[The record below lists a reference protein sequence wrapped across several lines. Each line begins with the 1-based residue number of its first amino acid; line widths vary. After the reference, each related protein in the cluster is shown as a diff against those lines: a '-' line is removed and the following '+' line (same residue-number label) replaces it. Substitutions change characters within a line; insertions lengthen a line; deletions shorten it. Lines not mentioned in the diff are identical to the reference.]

1 MKSETED
8 TSVKMCKDLS
18 FEDCQLNILRD
29 AMDNAE
35 KNLSKKV
42 AQSPVVKNIFTIIE
56 TFISKNKLMI
66 YGGTAINNILP
77 PKMRFYNTDVDVPDY
92 DVFSPNA
99 IADVKELCD
108 IFYRDGY
115 KNVQAKTANHIGTY
129 KVYVNYIPV
138 VDITQMDGRL
148 LDSLFKD
155 SIEINGLH
163 YSPINLLRL
172 SMYAELSRPA
182 SQPSRWEKVFKRL
195 VILNKAYPFY
205 YNKCRTSKM
214 TGSRALNKPDF
225 LVIRNALIDKGVIFV
240 GGYANTLFGRYMKN
254 VNKKFDAITHFD
266 AISENPRDVAHFVK
280 EQLDFVGHSKIVI
293 KKRKAYD
300 ELIPPSYVIILN
312 DQVVCIIYKATH
324 CYAYNQITIN
334 DKNVNIASIDTL
346 LHFYLAFYYASN
358 TKYKSFYN
366 PEKLLCMAQF
376 LFEIQEHNKLNQ
388 HGLLKR
394 FVIECKGHE
403 ETREELRQ
411 ILNSKYHELK
421 KTPNKEETEKYFLK
435 YSPGEN
441 TRSDTS
447 NVYPEEST
455 KPRKS
460 SSRISTMQKRKS
472 LMENDSDSGSDSD
485 SDSGS
490 DSDSDSGSD
499 SDSDI
504 EDKIEPE
511 EEKYEIRDEIENERG
526 SRMDKDYIDNIVSK
540 TRSKTISKSK
550 SRNISELRE
559 TIKSN
564 KNKNTK
570 KNPKKKGKVKKTRKA
585 GIGSLFSF

>member
-1 MKSETED
+1 MSEIQD
-8 TSVKMCKDLS
+8 ANVKGCKNLT

-29 AMDNAE
+29 AMDDAE

-56 TFISKNKLMI
+56 TFISKHKLMI

-99 IADVKELCD
+99 IRDVKELCD
-108 IFYRDGY
+108 IFYKAGY

-138 VDITQMDGRL
+138 VDVTHMDERL

-172 SMYAELSRPA
+172 SMYAELSRPE

-205 YNKCRTSKM
+205 YNKCKNPETAK
-214 TGSRALNKPDF
+214 GSGLNKPDF
-225 LVIRNALIDKGVIFV
+225 LVIRDALIEKNVIFI
-240 GGYANTLFGRYMKN
+240 GGYANTLFGRYMKH
-254 VNKKFDAITHFD
+254 VNKKFDTITHFD
-266 AISENPRDVAHFVK
+266 ALSDNPKDVAHLVK
-280 EQLDFVGHSKIVI
+280 EQLDFVGHSNIVI
-293 KKRKAYD
+293 KKRKGYD
-300 ELIPPSYVIILN
+300 ELIPPSYVVTLN
-312 DQVVCIIYKATH
+312 EQVVCVIYKTTH
-324 CYAYNQITIN
+324 CYAYNEIVINGKTI
-334 DKNVNIASIDTL
+334 NIASIDTL

-358 TKYKSFYN
+358 TKYKSYYK
-366 PEKLLCMAQF
+366 PERLLCMAQF

-394 FVIECKGHE
+394 FVINCKGHE

-411 ILNSKYHELK
+411 ILNSKYNELK
-421 KTPNKEETEKYFLK
+421 KSPNPEEQEKYFLK
-435 YSPGEN
+435 YSPGN
-441 TRSDTS
+441 QLRRDTS
-447 NVYPEEST
+447 IIHTDQPNKLNV
-455 KPRKS
+455 KRVKQS
-460 SSRISTMQKRKS
+460 SSRS
-472 LMENDSDSGSDSD
+472 LTKTPDAYSERASQADDDYSNDRDSDSGSDSD

-490 DSDSDSGSD
+490 DSDSDND
-499 SDSDI
+499 VDN
-504 EDKIEPE
+504 
-511 EEKYEIRDEIENERG
+511 EN
-526 SRMDKDYIDNIVSK
+526 DDYIV
-540 TRSKTISKSK
+540 SKSK
-550 SRNISELRE
+550 SKTKSRKISDLNETKRNSSSRSK
-559 TIKSN
+559 TKGHRKSGV
-564 KNKNTK
+564 TK
-570 KNPKKKGKVKKTRKA
+570 KNVTKKKNIKKTKK
-585 GIGSLFSF
+585 IGVGNIFNF